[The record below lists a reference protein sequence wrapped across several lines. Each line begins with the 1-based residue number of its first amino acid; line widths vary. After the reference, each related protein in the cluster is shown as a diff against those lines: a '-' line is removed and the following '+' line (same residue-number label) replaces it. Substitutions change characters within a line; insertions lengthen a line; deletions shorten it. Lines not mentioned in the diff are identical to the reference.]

1 MFMDV
6 VTFITTP
13 IVFILITMWKHP
25 KAVGKNWFTHLLGAL
40 KIAIILQ
47 IGVIRCVIHAFIPD
61 VDAECAQSTV
71 ERVQSR
77 IV

>member
-1 MFMDV
+1 
-6 VTFITTP
+6 
-13 IVFILITMWKHP
+13 MWKHP

-61 VDAECAQSTV
+61 VDT
-71 ERVQSR
+71 
-77 IV
+77 

>member
-1 MFMDV
+1 MNI
-6 VTFITTP
+6 VTFIRTP
-13 IVFILITMWKHP
+13 LYFVLIIMWKHP

-71 ERVQSR
+71 QRVQSR